1 LRVVIPL
8 SMPGLVTGVAL
19 AFAHTMGEFGVVLM
33 VGGNIPG
40 VTRTVSISV
49 YDQVQAFNYGS
60 ANAMALVLLIFSFG
74 VLMLVYGLNRRTLN
88 QKSWLLGPIK

>member
-1 LRVVIPL
+1 
-8 SMPGLVTGVAL
+8 
-19 AFAHTMGEFGVVLM
+19 M

-49 YDQVQAFNYGS
+49 YDQVQASNYSS
-60 ANAMALVLLIFSFG
+60 ANAMAVLLLIFCFV
-74 VLMLVYGLNRRTLN
+74 VLTVVYGLNRRALR